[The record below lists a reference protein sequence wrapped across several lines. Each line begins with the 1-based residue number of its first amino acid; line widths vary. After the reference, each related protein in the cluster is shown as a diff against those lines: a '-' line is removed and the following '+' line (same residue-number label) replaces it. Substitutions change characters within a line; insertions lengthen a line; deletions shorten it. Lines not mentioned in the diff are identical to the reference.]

1 MARKTSAD
9 IKAEIAEQADNAE
22 ALLAVAKEQDRDLS
36 ADELTEFNGYSANID
51 GLKTELEGAEDFE
64 AKRRVLAEVRTLQS
78 STPSLP
84 STTPRTAA
92 NRLHAQV
99 RCAPMRA
106 FKGEAAQRDA
116 YDCGQW
122 LKAVMAQLYRS
133 RDEDAEARVNARGWG
148 QCLKRGGVMGTAT
161 EGNPGGG
168 GYLVPTPLS
177 NAIIDIRAAAG
188 ISRQVARVIP
198 MNANDLSIPKKLSGT
213 TVYYPGE
220 AGAITPSDQTWG
232 QIGLNAKKR
241 AILSYVSNE
250 LRDDA
255 IINVMDDLASQMGQ
269 DFAVKEDSEFILGDG
284 TSTYGGEVGLA
295 TAVGAGG
302 VVTAATGHD
311 TWPEIDLPDL
321 SAAMGALPSKWRP
334 YQPAWITSASFYHS
348 VMVRLLLAAPGN
360 RVADLEGGAGGRP
373 TFSGYPV
380 YFTDLLPTTT
390 AAATIMAFFGAFSQA
405 VIIGDRTGIRIDQS
419 EHAAFENDVVAIRG
433 TTRYD
438 INVHEPGT
446 ASVAGAYIALK
457 TAA

>member
-22 ALLAVAKEQDRDLS
+22 ALLAVAGEQQRDLS
-36 ADELTEFNGYSANID
+36 ADELVEFNGYSAAIET
-51 GLKTELEGAEDFE
+51 KRTELEAAEDFE
-64 AKRRVLAEVRTLQS
+64 SKRRLIAEVRTSQS
-78 STPSLP
+78 QPVQAPATFSARS
-84 STTPRTAA
+84 AG
-92 NRLHAQV
+92 NRLNAQHRV
-99 RCAPMRA
+99 APLRA
-106 FKGEAAQRDA
+106 FKGEAGQRDA
-116 YDCGQW
+116 LDCGYW
-122 LKAVMAQLYRS
+122 LRALMARMYRTT
-133 RDEDAEARVNARGWG
+133 DEEAEQRVATRGWG
-148 QCLKRGGVMGTAT
+148 NLLKRGTAT

-177 NAIIDIRAAAG
+177 NAIIDIRAEAG

-198 MNANDLSIPKKLSGT
+198 MTANDLTIPKKLAGT

-255 IINVMDDLASQMGQ
+255 IINIMDDLASQMGQ

-284 TSTYGGEVGLA
+284 TSTYGGEVGLSA
-295 TAVGAGG
+295 AVGAGG
-302 VVTAATGHD
+302 VVSAQTGHD
-311 TWPEIDLPDL
+311 TWGELDLADIT
-321 SAAMGALPSKWRP
+321 AAMGALPSKWRA
-334 YQPAWITSASFYHS
+334 YSPAWICSASFYHTAL
-348 VMVRLLLAAPGN
+348 VRLLLASSGN
-360 RVADLEGGAGGRP
+360 RVADLEGGPNQRP

-390 AAATIMAFFGAFSQA
+390 AAATIVAFFGAFSQA

-419 EHAAFENDVVAIRG
+419 EHAAFENDVTAIRG

-438 INVHEPGT
+438 ILVHEPGT
-446 ASVAGAYIALK
+446 ASVAGAYVALK

>member
-22 ALLAVAKEQDRDLS
+22 ALLAVAKEQERDLS
-36 ADELTEFNGYSANID
+36 PDELTEFNGFSANIEALRVEQD
-51 GLKTELEGAEDFE
+51 AAEQFE
-64 AKRRVLAEVRTLQS
+64 SKRKLIAEVRAQQLQAPVLQTGIS
-78 STPSLP
+78 GRS
-84 STTPRTAA
+84 AA
-92 NRLHAQV
+92 NRLQAQV
-99 RCAPMRA
+99 RCAPLRA
-106 FKGEAAQRDA
+106 FKGEQGQRDA
-116 YDCGQW
+116 LDCGYW
-122 LKAVMAQLYRS
+122 MRALVARMYRQQD
-133 RDEDAEARVNARGWG
+133 DEAEQRVTTRGW
-148 QCLKRGGVMGTAT
+148 QHLLKRGTAT

-198 MNANDLSIPKKLSGT
+198 MTANDLSIPKKLSGT

-232 QIGLNAKKR
+232 QIALNAKKR

-255 IINVMDDLASQMGQ
+255 LINVMDDLASQMGQ
-269 DFAVKEDSEFILGDG
+269 DFAVKEDAEFINGDG
-284 TSTYGGEVGLA
+284 TSVYGGEVGLVSA
-295 TAVGAGG
+295 IGSAG
-302 VVTAATGHD
+302 VSTAATGHD
-311 TWPEIDLPDL
+311 TWPELDLPDIT
-321 SAAMGALPSKWRP
+321 AAMGMLPSKWRAYGP
-334 YQPAWITSASFYHS
+334 SWICSASFYHTA
-348 VMVRLLLAAPGN
+348 MVRLLLAASGN
-360 RVADLEGGAGGRP
+360 RVADLEGGPGSRP
-373 TFSGYPV
+373 TFAGYPV

-390 AAATIMAFFGAFSQA
+390 AAATVVALFGAFSQA
-405 VIIGDRTGIRIDQS
+405 VVIGDRTGIRIDQS

-438 INVHEPGT
+438 ILVHEPGT
-446 ASVAGAYIALK
+446 SSVVGAYVALK